1 MKEFLYW
8 LVYRLA
14 DVHTWILQLNNDFE
28 YNLSDKQ
35 LHFLVIGVVG
45 MVLFFL
51 VHPIIRF
58 LARRGDEIVISW
70 FYTLTLIV
78 VLTFGIEIGQKVTN
92 TGVMDFADIVFGIVG
107 FLVMFL
113 AYATLVLLYRG
124 IRALIRKIKKR
135 NRAS

>member
-1 MKEFLYW
+1 MLKTFLYW

-14 DVHTWILQLNNDFE
+14 DIHTWILQLNNDFE

-51 VHPIIRF
+51 IHPIIRW
-58 LARRGDEIVISW
+58 LARKGYETVISW
-70 FYTLTLIV
+70 VYCMTLII
-78 VLTFGIEIGQKVTN
+78 VLTFGIEIGQQVTH

-107 FLVMFL
+107 FMAMF
-113 AYATLVLLYRG
+113 AVYAILVLLLRG
-124 IRALIRKIKKR
+124 IQALIRKLRKR
-135 NRAS
+135 KL